1 MARYGRAAVAALII
15 VGMMAAPALAQE
27 DGERAVMADQI
38 GPFITRGENFVDMNG
53 DGIPDLGELAEGFA
67 GIWDDNVGAQ
77 TPEEFEQLVTDRIPA
92 FDTTGDDSVL
102 VGACGGLAI
111 AYDDQG
117 MSIDAMVDNGDGDP
131 LIDVYTGGQ
140 AMTADNPFRVDPAG
154 VVAYWGFTR
163 DNPNFS
169 LAGRQVDVNYQ
180 DPAPAFHDH
189 IWTVAV
195 MGISADRGGD
205 PNQRDKNRNAGLVE
219 LGEILGDVD
228 TGALDVV
235 IDLTELRA
243 KVKAK
248 GAIIDLY
255 NDNATSTEEPEYLPD
270 DFDQES
276 ITTLAAGKE
285 FCFGEGW
292 VEFVG
297 DGPEMTATAI
307 AAILGAAG
315 FAGLLFNVRPAQS
328 WRASSAPPRA
338 TPPPG
343 STP

>member
-1 MARYGRAAVAALII
+1 MARYARALIAAALILG
-15 VGMMAAPALAQE
+15 VTVAPAMAQDE
-27 DGERAVMADQI
+27 GQEAVIDVE
-38 GPFITRGENFVDMNG
+38 PFITRGENFVDMNG

-77 TPEEFEQLVTDRIPA
+77 TPEEFEALVTDRIPA

-111 AYDDQG
+111 AYDENG
-117 MSIDAMVDNGDGDP
+117 MSLDAIIDNGDSEP
-131 LIDVYTGGQ
+131 LIDVFTGEQ
-140 AMTADNPFRVDPAG
+140 AMTRDNPFRVDPNG

-169 LAGRQVDVNYQ
+169 VAGRQEDVNYQ
-180 DPAPAFHDH
+180 EPAPAFHDH

-195 MGISADRGGD
+195 MGVSADRGGD

-219 LGEILGDVD
+219 LFDIFGDIE
-228 TGALDVV
+228 TGPLDV
-235 IDLTELRA
+235 IQDFTELKA
-243 KVKAK
+243 TVKAK

-255 NDNATSTEEPEYLPD
+255 NDNRLSTQEPEYLPD

-276 ITTLAAGKE
+276 IAGLAAGRE
-285 FCFGEGW
+285 YCFGEGW

-297 DGPEMTATAI
+297 DGPEVTADVI
-307 AAILGAAG
+307 AGILGAAG

-328 WRASSAPPRA
+328 WRSSAPAPRA
-338 TPPPG
+338 TPRSRP
-343 STP
+343 

>member
-1 MARYGRAAVAALII
+1 MLAMTLLLGVLAV
-15 VGMMAAPALAQE
+15 PALAQE
-27 DGERAVMADQI
+27 DQEPAVINVAD
-38 GPFITRGENFVDMNG
+38 FITSGEDFVDQNG

-67 GIWDDNVGAQ
+67 GIWDDRVGAR
-77 TPEEFEQLVTDRIPA
+77 TPEEFQQLVVDRIPA

-117 MSIDAMVDNGDGDP
+117 MSIDAIIDNGDDEP
-131 LIDVYTGGQ
+131 LIDVYTGDQ
-140 AMTADNPFRVDPAG
+140 AMTSGNPFRVDPAG

-163 DNPNFS
+163 DLPTFS
-169 LAGRQVDVNYQ
+169 RAGRIPDVNYGE
-180 DPAPAFHDH
+180 PNPSFHDH

-228 TGALDVV
+228 AGPV
-235 IDLTELRA
+235 DLTELNA

-248 GAIIDLY
+248 GAIIDLFADDFE
-255 NDNATSTEEPEYLPD
+255 NPTYLPD
-270 DFDQES
+270 DFDQETIES
-276 ITTLAAGKE
+276 LAAGRE

-297 DGPEMTATAI
+297 EGPPLAATAV
-307 AAILGAAG
+307 ASILMAAG

-328 WRASSAPPRA
+328 WRASSSAPRA
-338 TPPPG
+338 QTR